1 MLILSHLIIDKVD
14 IKYIAD
20 CINDSRIAGIKK
32 LDLSSTNLN
41 TPLLKELFFLI
52 NGNAQLEEIVL
63 NNNKNYKIIG

>member
-20 CINDSRIAGIKK
+20 CINDIRIAGIKK

-41 TPLLKELFFLI
+41 IALLKELFCLI
-52 NGNAQLEEIVL
+52 SGNT
-63 NNNKNYKIIG
+63 